1 MEQQG
6 QGEGLETNCSEL
18 VVTAR
23 SSSWERWVR
32 GERARVH
39 RAGNNDTGSER
50 GCGGRMVIKRSIDS
64 VYTGKVGGYKTG
76 GGGGQVKLYPCK
88 KKGGGGAE
96 KVLTILKGEAAQKG
110 MR

>member
-6 QGEGLETNCSEL
+6 RGEGLETNCSEL

-32 GERARVH
+32 GKRAHVH
-39 RAGNNDTGSER
+39 RAGNNDTGSGR

-64 VYTGKVGGYKTG
+64 VYTGK
-76 GGGGQVKLYPCK
+76 
-88 KKGGGGAE
+88 GGGGATKRE
-96 KVLTILKGEAAQKG
+96 GGGGK
-110 MR
+110 